1 MKSQTDMPTI
11 PYFCAVETTVPLH
24 FKVYGETG
32 PALVI
37 VHGLF
42 GSLDNWATLAKRFSS
57 DFQVFTVDQR
67 NHGLSPHTDNFSIEL
82 LAEDL
87 KSFLDARGLEKVN
100 LIGHS
105 LGGKTGMQLAIN
117 NPNRIGKLVV
127 ADIAPKA
134 YPLHHQVILD
144 ALHSL
149 DFGDL
154 SSRKDAEIL
163 MGQRIQEPSTLQ
175 FLLKNLT
182 WKEEGKLAWKFNL
195 KSLTEHIQEVGMPQ
209 EGICT
214 VETLFLRGD
223 RSGYIRE
230 GDYQSIFQQFP
241 FSEIHTLTNCGH
253 WLHAEQPE
261 LFYQEVSRFLS

>member
-1 MKSQTDMPTI
+1 MIRDFLFKT
-11 PYFCAVETTVPLH
+11 YFCAVEKTVPLN
-24 FKVYGETG
+24 FKVYGESG

-42 GSLDNWATLAKRFSS
+42 GSLDNWASLAKRFSN

-67 NHGLSPHTDNFSIEL
+67 NHGLSPHTDDFSIEL

-87 KSFLDARGLEKVN
+87 KAFLDDRNLKKVN

-105 LGGKTGMQLAIN
+105 LGGKTGMHLAIAH
-117 NPNRIGKLVV
+117 PDRVGKLVV

-149 DFGDL
+149 DFGEL
-154 SSRKDAEIL
+154 SSRKEAELLI
-163 MGQRIQEPSTLQ
+163 GQRIQEPSTLQ

-195 KSLTEHIQEVGMPQ
+195 KSLTQHIQEVGKLQ

-223 RSGYIRE
+223 RSGYIHE
-230 GDYQSIFQQFP
+230 SDYQSIYQQFP
-241 FSEIHTLTNCGH
+241 FSEIHTLSNCGH

-261 LFYQEVSRFLS
+261 LFYQEVSRFFA